1 MLVTKSD
8 RISILPITNKNKL
21 ISLSKYFDKI
31 LFTKN
36 QISKQLNKDK
46 AFQNLLFS
54 NKKEDSKLLLAYCN
68 KLNYPILSAWELQKF
83 VNADFIDKEKN
94 RIEQFF
100 VQYKASLFKYET
112 DLKRNIRFSTNLG
125 KLVALMVK
133 NFFYDGYFNDKIN
146 EIIESNNFFIN
157 HRDRIFK
164 LVNHIT
170 YRYKYHRKPIEYK
183 TSSMIK
189 CDQRILGYS
198 TPRMIKN
205 DANKLYKHWLCFDY
219 IDDNCEKQKIN
230 LPLAYNDFY
239 HKDFSQYNKALGENK
254 FKRTNLNRKSFLTSK
269 ACSLYVVKLEKSK
282 HKSIQSNQDKINI
295 LFEKEFQIS
304 FSKRT
309 NRLTITLPKKVEHN
323 LVKSKPNKD
332 NSLGVDLGGSI
343 KNTLVD
349 SNGRV
354 IGFNHLEKLIKKF
367 NIVDKLPSKT
377 REEKLVKGE
386 LWSRLS
392 RINEYYIN
400 NIITTYLNDC
410 KNKGVEHL
418 IFEKLDSWNVKW
430 KFNNEL
436 DAKYNRVFRLIRQQG
451 IVELFKKQ
459 ARNNGIVIHNIPS
472 FYTSQR
478 CSCCFKVDKNNLKSD
493 RIYLCQCGNNIDRDI
508 NAAKN
513 IKDILERF
521 SSKLCKQN
529 AYNEYESIKYISKEF
544 TKRVLLGE
552 KVEKFSSK
560 SC

>member
-219 IDDNCEKQKIN
+219 IDDDYNKQKIN
-230 LPLAYNDFY
+230 LPLAYNEVY

-254 FKRTNLNRKSFLTSK
+254 FKRTNLNRKSF
-269 ACSLYVVKLEKSK
+269 VKLEKSK

-323 LVKSKPNKD
+323 LVTSKITKD
-332 NSLGVDLGGSI
+332 NSIGIDLGGSI

-349 SNGRV
+349 SSGRV
-354 IGFNHLEKLIKKF
+354 IAFNHLEKLIKKF

-436 DAKYNRVFRLIRQQG
+436 DAKYNRVFRLVRQQG

>member
-68 KLNYPILSAWELQKF
+68 KLNY
-83 VNADFIDKEKN
+83 FIDKEKN

-170 YRYKYHRKPIEYK
+170 YRYKYHRKPIEYR

-219 IDDNCEKQKIN
+219 INDDYNKQKIN
-230 LPLAYNDFY
+230 LPLAYNEVY
-239 HKDFSQYNKALGENK
+239 HKDFHIKA
-254 FKRTNLNRKSFLTSK
+254 
-269 ACSLYVVKLEKSK
+269 
-282 HKSIQSNQDKINI
+282 
-295 LFEKEFQIS
+295 
-304 FSKRT
+304 
-309 NRLTITLPKKVEHN
+309 
-323 LVKSKPNKD
+323 
-332 NSLGVDLGGSI
+332 
-343 KNTLVD
+343 
-349 SNGRV
+349 
-354 IGFNHLEKLIKKF
+354 
-367 NIVDKLPSKT
+367 
-377 REEKLVKGE
+377 
-386 LWSRLS
+386 
-392 RINEYYIN
+392 
-400 NIITTYLNDC
+400 
-410 KNKGVEHL
+410 
-418 IFEKLDSWNVKW
+418 
-430 KFNNEL
+430 
-436 DAKYNRVFRLIRQQG
+436 
-451 IVELFKKQ
+451 
-459 ARNNGIVIHNIPS
+459 
-472 FYTSQR
+472 
-478 CSCCFKVDKNNLKSD
+478 
-493 RIYLCQCGNNIDRDI
+493 
-508 NAAKN
+508 
-513 IKDILERF
+513 
-521 SSKLCKQN
+521 
-529 AYNEYESIKYISKEF
+529 
-544 TKRVLLGE
+544 
-552 KVEKFSSK
+552 
-560 SC
+560 

>member
-170 YRYKYHRKPIEYK
+170 YRYKYHRKPIEYR

-219 IDDNCEKQKIN
+219 INDDYNKQKIN

-254 FKRTNLNRKSFLTSK
+254 FKRTNLNRKSF
-269 ACSLYVVKLEKSK
+269 VKLEKSK

-323 LVKSKPNKD
+323 LVTSKITKD
-332 NSLGVDLGGSI
+332 NSIGVDLGGSI

-349 SNGRV
+349 SSGRV
-354 IGFNHLEKLIKKF
+354 IAFNHLEKLIKKF

-400 NIITTYLNDC
+400 NIITTYLSDC

-436 DAKYNRVFRLIRQQG
+436 DAKYNRVFRLVRQAG

-459 ARNNGIVIHNIPS
+459 ARNLGIVIHNIPS

-513 IKDILERF
+513 IKDIILERF

>member
-1 MLVTKSD
+1 MLVIKSD
-8 RISILPITNKNKL
+8 RISILPTTNKNK
-21 ISLSKYFDKI
+21 INSLSKYFDKI
-31 LFTKN
+31 LITKN
-36 QISKQLNKDK
+36 LISKQLNKDK

-83 VNADFIDKEKN
+83 VNSDFIDKEKN

-100 VQYKASLFKYET
+100 VQYKASLFKYES
-112 DLKRNIRFSTNLG
+112 DPKIKRNIRFSTNLG
-125 KLVALMVK
+125 KLITLMVK

-230 LPLAYNDFY
+230 LPLAYNEVY

-254 FKRTNLNRKSFLTSK
+254 FKRTNLNRKSF
-269 ACSLYVVKLEKSK
+269 VKLEKSK

-323 LVKSKPNKD
+323 LVTSKITKD
-332 NSLGVDLGGSI
+332 NSIGVDLGGSI

-349 SNGRV
+349 SSGRV
-354 IGFNHLEKLIKKF
+354 IAFNHLEKLIKKF

-400 NIITTYLNDC
+400 NIITTYLSDC

-436 DAKYNRVFRLIRQQG
+436 DAKYNRVFRLVRQAG

-459 ARNNGIVIHNIPS
+459 ARNLGIVIHNIPS

-478 CSCCFKVDKNNLKSD
+478 CSCCFEVDKNNLKSD
-493 RIYLCQCGNNIDRDI
+493 RMYVCSSCKNKMDRDV

>member
-8 RISILPITNKNKL
+8 RISILPTTNKNK
-21 ISLSKYFDKI
+21 INSLSKYFDKI
-31 LFTKN
+31 LITKN
-36 QISKQLNKDK
+36 LISKQLNKDK

-83 VNADFIDKEKN
+83 VNSDFIDKEKN

-100 VQYKASLFKYET
+100 VQYKASLFKYES
-112 DLKRNIRFSTNLG
+112 DPKIKRNIRFSTNLG
-125 KLVALMVK
+125 KLITLMVK

-230 LPLAYNDFY
+230 LPLAYNEVY

-254 FKRTNLNRKSFLTSK
+254 FKRTNLNRKSF
-269 ACSLYVVKLEKSK
+269 VKLEKSK

-323 LVKSKPNKD
+323 LVTSKITKD
-332 NSLGVDLGGSI
+332 NSIGVDLGGSI

-349 SNGRV
+349 SSGRV
-354 IGFNHLEKLIKKF
+354 IAFNHLEKLIKKF

-400 NIITTYLNDC
+400 NIITTYLSDC

-436 DAKYNRVFRLIRQQG
+436 DAKYNRVFRLVRQAG

-478 CSCCFKVDKNNLKSD
+478 CSCCFEVDKNNLKSD
-493 RIYLCQCGNNIDRDI
+493 RMYVCSSCKNKMDRDV

>member
-219 IDDNCEKQKIN
+219 INDDYNKQKIN
-230 LPLAYNDFY
+230 LPLAYNVFY

-254 FKRTNLNRKSFLTSK
+254 FKRTNLNRKSF
-269 ACSLYVVKLEKSK
+269 VKLEKSK

-323 LVKSKPNKD
+323 LVTSKITKD
-332 NSLGVDLGGSI
+332 NSIGVDLGGSI

-349 SNGRV
+349 SSGRV
-354 IGFNHLEKLIKKF
+354 IAFNHLEKLIKKF

-400 NIITTYLNDC
+400 NIITTYLSDC

-418 IFEKLDSWNVKW
+418 VFEKLDSWNVKW

-436 DAKYNRVFRLIRQQG
+436 DAKYNRVFSYKQS
-451 IVELFKKQ
+451 LF
-459 ARNNGIVIHNIPS
+459 A
-472 FYTSQR
+472 
-478 CSCCFKVDKNNLKSD
+478 
-493 RIYLCQCGNNIDRDI
+493 LC
-508 NAAKN
+508 
-513 IKDILERF
+513 
-521 SSKLCKQN
+521 
-529 AYNEYESIKYISKEF
+529 
-544 TKRVLLGE
+544 
-552 KVEKFSSK
+552 
-560 SC
+560 

>member
-1 MLVTKSD
+1 MLVIKSD
-8 RISILPITNKNKL
+8 RISILPTTNKNK
-21 ISLSKYFDKI
+21 INSLSKYFDKI
-31 LFTKN
+31 LITKN
-36 QISKQLNKDK
+36 LISKQLNKDK

-83 VNADFIDKEKN
+83 VNSDFIDKEKN

-100 VQYKASLFKYET
+100 VQYKASLFKYES
-112 DLKRNIRFSTNLG
+112 DPKIKRNIRFSTNLG
-125 KLVALMVK
+125 KLITLMVK

-230 LPLAYNDFY
+230 LPLAYNEVY

-254 FKRTNLNRKSFLTSK
+254 FKRTNLNRKSF
-269 ACSLYVVKLEKSK
+269 VKLEKSK

-323 LVKSKPNKD
+323 LVTSKITKD
-332 NSLGVDLGGSI
+332 TSIGVDLGGSI

-349 SNGRV
+349 SSGRV
-354 IGFNHLEKLIKKF
+354 IAFNHLEKLIKKF

-400 NIITTYLNDC
+400 NIITTYLSDC

-436 DAKYNRVFRLIRQQG
+436 DAKYNRVFRLVRQAG

-478 CSCCFKVDKNNLKSD
+478 CSCCFEVDKNNLKSD
-493 RIYLCQCGNNIDRDI
+493 RMYVCSSCKNKMDRDV

>member
-146 EIIESNNFFIN
+146 EIIESNIFFSN

-170 YRYKYHRKPIEYK
+170 YRYKYHRKPIEYR

-198 TPRMIKN
+198 TPRIIKN
-205 DANKLYKHWLCFDY
+205 NGNKLYQYWLCFDY
-219 IDDNCEKQKIN
+219 INDDYNKQKVN
-230 LPLAYNDFY
+230 LPLAYNEVY
-239 HKDFSQYNKALGENK
+239 HKDFSQYNKALGTNK
-254 FKRTNLNRKSFLTSK
+254 FKRTNLNRKSF
-269 ACSLYVVKLEKSK
+269 VKLEKSK

-323 LVKSKPNKD
+323 LVTSKITKD
-332 NSLGVDLGGSI
+332 NSIGIDLGGSI

-349 SNGRV
+349 SSGRV
-354 IGFNHLEKLIKKF
+354 IAFNHLEKLIKKF
-367 NIVDKLPSKT
+367 NIVDKLPIKT

-436 DAKYNRVFRLIRQQG
+436 DAKYNRVFRLVRQAG

-459 ARNNGIVIHNIPS
+459 ARNLGIVIHNIPS